1 MISKN
6 VENCRKKKL
15 KNLKKNSEKK
25 SKKPENRDFQE
36 AVACLKIV
44 VSSSKSPRS
53 KLLEFAVNLRY
64 FRAQ

>member
-6 VENCRKKKL
+6 VENCRKKIK
-15 KNLKKNSEKK
+15 KSKKNSEKIK
-25 SKKPENRDFQE
+25 SKKPENRNFQE

-53 KLLEFAVNLRY
+53 KLLECAVNLRY
-64 FRAQ
+64 F